1 MMLSSY
7 IAAIQIGQL
16 QIQSE
21 YARPVTAIVETAPE
35 IHSPIFDIKEIEQ
48 ITQPVSSIEPLQA
61 PQIEQLAQVPPPE
74 PKVAQ
79 RAPIAGNGYARCNCT
94 FYAKMR
100 RPDLPNNLG
109 NANTWFSRASAQGI
123 PVGYKPKVGAIGEAL
138 VGTMHVV
145 YVESVNGDGTVTIS
159 EWNFTGPCALSKRTV
174 NQNNFRYIY

>member
-1 MMLSSY
+1 MLSPY

-79 RAPIAGNGYARCNCT
+79 RAPIAGNGYVKGYCT
-94 FYAKMR
+94 WYAKSK

-109 NANTWFSRASAQGI
+109 DARLWYSRAQAQGI
-123 PVGYKPKVGAIGEAL
+123 PVGSAPKVGAIGVSFE
-138 VGTMHVV
+138 GYYGHVV
-145 YVESVNGDGTVTIS
+145 YITGISGGNVTLS
-159 EWNFTGPCALSKRTV
+159 EMNWKGLGVVSTRTAPATS
-174 NQNNFRYIY
+174 FKYIY